1 MDIFKKIASRFRA
14 IGFSSISA
22 VLWLLVRRSP
32 PPPFHF
38 SGWLLLDLMIVVGAL
53 YGAAI
58 IGTDALARSANEMW
72 LLGASVQLIAT
83 SLIFILQG
91 LYRSVIR
98 YMGQQA
104 VWDLVKAVSYSTL
117 ALASVS
123 MVTSLS
129 LPGTALLVY
138 WLLLFVGIGGVRLT
152 SRA

>member
-22 VLWLLVRRSP
+22 VLWLLVRRSH

-98 YMGQQA
+98 YM
-104 VWDLVKAVSYSTL
+104 
-117 ALASVS
+117 
-123 MVTSLS
+123 
-129 LPGTALLVY
+129 
-138 WLLLFVGIGGVRLT
+138 
-152 SRA
+152 

>member
-1 MDIFKKIASRFRA
+1 
-14 IGFSSISA
+14 
-22 VLWLLVRRSP
+22 
-32 PPPFHF
+32 
-38 SGWLLLDLMIVVGAL
+38 MIVVGAL

-129 LPGTALLVY
+129 QRKVEG
-138 WLLLFVGIGGVRLT
+138 R
-152 SRA
+152 

>member
-58 IGTDALARSANEMW
+58 IGTDALALM
-72 LLGASVQLIAT
+72 LM
-83 SLIFILQG
+83 ILAQFYHVFTDG
-91 LYRSVIR
+91 YLQSKKIT
-98 YMGQQA
+98 
-104 VWDLVKAVSYSTL
+104 D
-117 ALASVS
+117 
-123 MVTSLS
+123 
-129 LPGTALLVY
+129 
-138 WLLLFVGIGGVRLT
+138 
-152 SRA
+152 